1 MLVLYPP
8 NDGTTQV
15 LAMEYEGKKFNSPN
29 DLWIDPEGGV
39 YFTDPRY
46 GNRDDMEMGEHV
58 YYLTPK
64 RDKIIRVIDD
74 FVRPNGIIGTPD
86 ETPEKPLPHR
96 PFTTRRVAH
105 QHEHDQFRLFQPG
118 PSPLGVST
126 HSTRPTPCMSEYR
139 GFIDHRLSALM
150 EHDPGTDGQSRIQGT
165 ADRPPSATPGRRL
178 GRVFASRP

>member
-1 MLVLYPP
+1 MRGGLPLLEQARIEMTVDVPELASGVPPRTELLRLVLFGESYL
-8 NDGTTQV
+8 QIESHA
-15 LAMEYEGKKFNSPN
+15 LAGKS
-29 DLWIDPEGGV
+29 W
-39 YFTDPRY
+39 RA
-46 GNRDDMEMGEHV
+46 R
-58 YYLTPK
+58 
-64 RDKIIRVIDD
+64 
-74 FVRPNGIIGTPD
+74 IIGTPD

-165 ADRPPSATPGRRL
+165 ADRPHSATPGRRL